1 MEAPNLDVIFKLFEH
16 VQFGR
21 IFFLIA
27 GIGLLVYA
35 VRLLYRA
42 TDKLSSRFPAK
53 RLLFLQ
59 VATPLSFFM
68 YVFGFAYLF
77 FAVLKPPRELLL
89 ALGGGAAVAVGLSL
103 KDLVA
108 SLFAGLILLFDRP
121 FQVGDRVQFG
131 DTYGEI
137 KSIGLRAVRLQ
148 TLDDSLVTIPNSRF
162 ITDTVS
168 SGNAGALDM
177 MITMPFHFAL
187 DTNLELVR
195 DILHEIVVTS
205 RFVYMKKPVA
215 IVASEVSLGNLVAI
229 QLTAK
234 AYVIDVRYEKVFQ
247 TEVVMRAAQIFKE
260 LGIERPSLNLA
271 GLPERLKMNDGG
283 DGNSQSRS
291 EQP

>member
-1 MEAPNLDVIFKLFEH
+1 
-16 VQFGR
+16 
-21 IFFLIA
+21 
-27 GIGLLVYA
+27 
-35 VRLLYRA
+35 
-42 TDKLSSRFPAK
+42 
-53 RLLFLQ
+53 
-59 VATPLSFFM
+59 M
-68 YVFGFAYLF
+68 YVLGFAFLF
-77 FAVLKPPRELLL
+77 FSVLKPPRELLL

-162 ITDTVS
+162 ITDVVS

-177 MITMPFHFAL
+177 MVTMSFHFAL

-205 RFVYMKKPVA
+205 RFVYMKKPVT
-215 IVASEVSLGNLVAI
+215 IVALEVALGTVVAI

-234 AYVIDVRYEKVFQ
+234 AYVMDVRYEKAFQ
-247 TEVVMRAAQIFKE
+247 TEVVMRAAQVFKE
-260 LGIERPSLNLA
+260 RGIERPSLNLTS
-271 GLPERLKMNDGG
+271 LPESVKKENAGA
-283 DGNSQSRS
+283 GNAGSKIK
-291 EQP
+291 EH